1 MSTSQPLW
9 HVHQKE
15 LLDGLGKTARTGHCK
30 TKRLSAMRREAHDPL
45 GGVVYVVRAQEQ
57 RFRLRRH
64 VMMNNQL
71 HRKVRQIHDS
81 SVMPPRGQAHV
92 APIFD
97 SAGHA
102 HMAALSALNR
112 ESMPGPTLRHEAHSN
127 HAAHAE
133 AGRQCHGR
141 EDGST
146 PSVGRPV
153 RPRPGRGWASLRLW
167 RRRRASSCRKGSRP
181 RPSSRRS
188 P

>member
-15 LLDGLGKTARTGHCK
+15 LLDGLGKTARTGQCK

-45 GGVVYVVRAQEQ
+45 GGVAYVVRAQEQ

-71 HRKVRQIHDS
+71 HWKVRQIHDS

-153 RPRPGRGWASLRLW
+153 RPRPGREWASLRLW